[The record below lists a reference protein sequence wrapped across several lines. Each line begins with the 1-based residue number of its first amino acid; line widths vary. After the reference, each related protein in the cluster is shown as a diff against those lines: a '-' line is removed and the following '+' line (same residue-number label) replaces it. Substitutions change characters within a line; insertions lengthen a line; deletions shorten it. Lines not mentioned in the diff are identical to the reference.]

1 MKLDG
6 NNFNYTEQISKCII
20 DCIERLRFAHV
31 TEIKTKENR
40 TDWITNTI
48 KNAITKPNQL
58 FQNSTKSPSENNNK
72 KYKKQRNVVT
82 S

>member
-1 MKLDG
+1 MMKLDG
-6 NNFNYTEQISKCII
+6 NNFNYTEQLSKCIL
-20 DCIERLRFAHV
+20 DCIERFAHV
-31 TEIKTKENR
+31 TEIKTTENC

-48 KNAITKPNQL
+48 KNAITKPSQL